1 MSIRKLSPSRL
12 PNVYH
17 LGMMTQ
23 TWDIVKDTAS
33 DWQPFTAAKTEL
45 KAASDAEDT
54 AYKQSQKIS
63 TTEDMH
69 NADDLRDAY
78 MRAGR
83 AVLNGYVELPDADSR
98 KRMARQA
105 LQVFKDYDFSVADS
119 YTKQSVKMDN
129 MWQVLQT
136 MQTALETLGVWDI
149 LQSAMEQNEV
159 VKAYFASR
167 INEQAERVVG
177 ELKACRQ
184 RSDAA
189 YQQLCT
195 IIDALLLLQP
205 TDALQTVA
213 RRIST
218 LTDYYKQYYIKGG
231 TSSGSASSGAA
242 SSGSASSGSSGSG
255 SSDSGSGS
263 SDSGSGSSSD
273 SGSGSSDSGSGSS
286 DSDSS
291 SSDSGSG
298 SSDSGSGSS
307 SGGGDE

>member
-45 KAASDAEDT
+45 KDASDAEDT

-63 TTEDMH
+63 TNEDMH

-83 AVLNGYVELPDADSR
+83 AVLNGYVELPDADPR

-231 TSSGSASSGAA
+231 TSSSSSSG

-263 SDSGSGSSSD
+263 SDSGSGSSDSGSGSSD

-286 DSDSS
+286 DSG
-291 SSDSGSG
+291 SGSG
-298 SSDSGSGSS
+298 SSSGDSGSS